1 MSYFRELPDLEY
13 QSPLP
18 HSKSS
23 LDYVRVKNLF
33 RRVRTRTDLQN
44 IFTIFN
50 KYPIPEGARP
60 DTVAEEIYGKAD
72 YDWIILLTAN
82 ITNVRDQWPLSNND
96 LYKFVENKYGLNKM
110 YDIKFYETT
119 EVKDSQGRLILP
131 AGKVVDKDFTIY
143 DPNEVQAITT
153 VGVGTTS
160 FLNVIKTLNPVVA
173 VSNFEYETRKNT
185 EKRTIYILKPEYLQF
200 YINDLRKIMHYEK
213 SSQFIDK
220 KLIRTENTNISSP

>member
-13 QSPLP
+13 QSPVNDN
-18 HSKSS
+18 KSS

-33 RRVRTRTDLQN
+33 RRVKLRDDLQN
-44 IFTIFN
+44 ILTIFN
-50 KYPIPEGARP
+50 KYEIPDGARP
-60 DTVAEEIYGKAD
+60 DIIAEELYGKAD
-72 YDWIILLTAN
+72 YDWVVLLTAN
-82 ITNVRDQWPLSNND
+82 ITNIRDQWPLSNND
-96 LYKFVENKYGLNKM
+96 LYKFVENKYGLDKM
-110 YDIKFYETT
+110 FDVKFYETT

-143 DPNEVQAITT
+143 DPDTVQSIVT

-173 VSNFEYETRKNT
+173 VSNFDYETRKNT
-185 EKRTIYILKPEYLQF
+185 EKRSIYLLRPEYLQL
-200 YINDLRKIMHYEK
+200 YVNDLRKIMYYEK

-220 KLIRTENTNISSP
+220 KLIRTENTKLSSP